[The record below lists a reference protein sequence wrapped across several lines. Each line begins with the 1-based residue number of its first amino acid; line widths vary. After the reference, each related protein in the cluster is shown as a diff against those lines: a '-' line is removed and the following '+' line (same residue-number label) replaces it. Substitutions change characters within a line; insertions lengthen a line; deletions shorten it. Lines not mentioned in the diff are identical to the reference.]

1 MSTTR
6 TPRVPKHRDPSVS
19 ISDEELWNA
28 LLETFPSTVPVE
40 QAFGD
45 GLRAIVRSLRRGA
58 LTNEEA
64 DSLLKALLA
73 VYVDSVVN
81 RLIEEY
87 THKSFDP
94 AALLS
99 SLGEPVH
106 GRA

>member
-28 LLETFPSTVPVE
+28 LLETFPSTVPV
-40 QAFGD
+40 
-45 GLRAIVRSLRRGA
+45 VRSLRRGA